1 MDVAAEGM
9 AQRGDGAVTSNRSMW
24 RAVCASILGV
34 VLSLSLGAQTLTVS
48 RLEEFL
54 TSSVKLKATDKEVAD
69 YLGKVKITT
78 QLPPNFL
85 LEMKALGIGPRTEQ
99 ALKALAARSAS
110 LAPAPELKPKER
122 IAPPVRPAPSAA
134 EQERLLAWMRDYAGN
149 YDKNLPDFICVQ
161 VTRRYMDPTGMELWQ
176 KQDSVTAKLTY
187 FEKRENYDVVMVNS
201 QPVQN
206 VSMRDVG
213 GATSTG
219 EFGTMLREIFSAKSE
234 TTFRWLRYGTL
245 RGRLMHVFFYS
256 VPRERSEWSVK
267 YQDLDP
273 VIAAH
278 EGLIYVDHESE
289 LIMRIAMETK
299 GIPSSYPLSKAWTTL
314 DYDFTKIGEQEFV
327 LPLRAEV
334 RMRAAKLLSRNEVEF
349 RLYRKY
355 GADTTITFDTDLEAL
370 DSSMTQEQPAPAT
383 PPQ

>member
-1 MDVAAEGM
+1 MVL
-9 AQRGDGAVTSNRSMW
+9 TW
-24 RAVCASILGV
+24 LTLG
-34 VLSLSLGAQTLTVS
+34 LSAQTLTVS
-48 RLEEFL
+48 KLEEFL

-69 YLGKVKITT
+69 YVSKIKLTS
-78 QLPPNFL
+78 QLPPDFL
-85 LEMKALGIGPRTEQ
+85 LEMKALGVGPRTEQ
-99 ALKALAARSAS
+99 ALKALSGRSTS
-110 LAPAPELKPKER
+110 LPPAPDLKPKER
-122 IAPPVRPAPSAA
+122 AAPPSRPAPTPA
-134 EQERLLAWMRDYAGN
+134 EQKRLLDWMREYASN

-176 KQDSVTAKLTY
+176 KQDTVTTKLTY
-187 FEKRENYDVVMVNS
+187 FEKHENYDVVMVNS

-206 VSMRDVG
+206 VSLKDVG

-245 RGRLMHVFFYS
+245 RGRLMHVFFYD
-256 VPRERSEWSVK
+256 VARDRSEWTVK
-267 YQDLDP
+267 YQDLES
-273 VIAAH
+273 VVAAH
-278 EGLIYVDHESE
+278 EGLIYVDHDTE

-314 DYDFTKIGEQEFV
+314 DYDFTPIGDQEFV

-334 RMRAAKLLSRNEVEF
+334 RMRAAKFLSRNEVEF

-355 GADTTITFDTDLEAL
+355 GADTTITFDSDLDAL
-370 DSSMTQEQPAPAT
+370 DSGMIQEQPAP
-383 PPQ
+383 PPNQE